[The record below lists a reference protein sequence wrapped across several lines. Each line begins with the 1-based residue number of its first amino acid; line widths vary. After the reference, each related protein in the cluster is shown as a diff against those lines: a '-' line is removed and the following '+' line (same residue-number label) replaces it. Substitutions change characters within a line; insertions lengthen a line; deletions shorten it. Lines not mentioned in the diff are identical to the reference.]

1 MCRLTIFMAC
11 FVLCGSW
18 VRFGE
23 ACNLEPEKI
32 AEIMGVKATTTPDG
46 VVRVGWPRN
55 DVAVEVDGL
64 AMRPFMGLGTWA
76 AFQQDGKMSM
86 VMGDTVC
93 FEDEVNPAIDAAFEH
108 GLEVTALHNHFFFD
122 EPKVYFMH
130 IGGTGCPDEL
140 AKGVRAVWDAVKE
153 VRAAAPQP
161 ARKFPGDSPSY
172 GKLATDR
179 LAEIVGAE
187 GTLEDEVFKITIGRA
202 AEMNETKFGGSMGL
216 TTWAAFAGTDDAA
229 VVDGDFAMTGNE
241 VQPVLKAL
249 RQEGINIVALH
260 NHMLGEEPAIYF
272 THFWGKGTAEKLA
285 QGIRHALDAQA
296 AAPTGVTA
304 VAPKSAT
311 TRQFAFEGDRRGELP
326 AGFSEALTGGGGP
339 VQWQVIAA
347 NDAPSG
353 KQAVAQL
360 SKDRTSARYPLLVLD
375 EFTAKDVD
383 VSVRFQPVSGQVDQ
397 AAGIVWRWQDKDN
410 YFIARANALE
420 DNVVAYKTVNGV
432 RSSIGVKGDAQSYGV
447 KTSVP
452 PGEWS
457 TLRVRMVG
465 NTAEVFLNDE
475 KVLEVENDT
484 FPGVGRIGLWTK
496 ADSVT
501 YFDDLTVTS
510 LDAQDPTR

>member
-1 MCRLTIFMAC
+1 MFRSILAIAC
-11 FVLCGSW
+11 VVVLGSSS
-18 VRFGE
+18 RNCA
-23 ACNLEPEKI
+23 ACDLDAENI
-32 AEIMGVKATTTPDG
+32 AEILGVKATTTPDG
-46 VVRVGWPRN
+46 VVRAGWPRK
-55 DVAVEVDGL
+55 DVAVKVDGRP
-64 AMRPFMGLGTWA
+64 MRPFMGLGTWA
-76 AFQQDGKMSM
+76 AFQQDGEMSM

-93 FEDEVNPAIDAAFEH
+93 FEDEVNPAIDAALEN
-108 GLEVTALHNHFFFD
+108 GLEITALHNHFFFD
-122 EPKVYFMH
+122 EPRVYFLH

-153 VRAAAPQP
+153 VRTAAPQP
-161 ARKFPGDSPSY
+161 ATRFPGDSPSY

-179 LAEIVGAE
+179 LAEIVGVK

-249 RQEGINIVALH
+249 RHEGINIVALH
-260 NHMLGEEPAIYF
+260 NHMIGEEPAIYF
-272 THFWGKGTAEKLA
+272 THFWGKGTAAKLA

-296 AAPTGVTA
+296 AAPAGVMA
-304 VAPKSAT
+304 VAPKSPT
-311 TRQFAFEGDRRGELP
+311 TRQFTFEEDRRGELP
-326 AGFSEALTGGGGP
+326 AGFSEALTGGGP
-339 VQWQVIAA
+339 VEWRVIAV

-420 DNVVAYKTVNGV
+420 DNVVAYKTVDGV

-484 FPGVGRIGLWTK
+484 FPGAGRIGLWTK